1 MANEPLRD
9 VLLDNKQTV
18 YGVPDEITD
27 EEVKDAYKQN
37 DKDSILE
44 NVKDYFTSKQN
55 IETDTALKLGTLL
68 GLTPG
73 SVNARNRD
81 IVKATVNMGANAYE
95 TVVGGLKSVFD
106 QFETKEEKEQFFV
119 NLQKQKPEIYNSIIK
134 TLRINPSV
142 DEVFVQSEKDP
153 TKLRPVYETSAG
165 AATEI
170 LPYIPALGLKLP
182 AAIATE
188 VAVNQLVANPED
200 NLVDAL
206 KEYIPTEEGFDIVKE
221 AITAE
226 DLSEQQENRAKLL
239 LTDAVLAGLILPVKV
254 IERGYAL
261 TKEFQTKPMSMLSSK
276 EKSELYFLGLRD
288 SKKQVEKQAN
298 IRRTEKEILAKENRF
313 FDFRNIFSNTRAALT
328 RLKNSFF
335 TSRGFLPE
343 PLYREQLKIVR
354 KNKQTLE
361 NAGDLAKRLNQ
372 TISQLAGE
380 NAPKSDKIKQ
390 LSVEVLT
397 TKFPEF
403 LSFSTKENAFKS
415 IRLNPKF
422 NDLSDDVVNTLIE
435 ARGTIDSLSG
445 QLLKTFKLE
454 NVDGAK
460 SQLKSKINKNF
471 GAYLNRA
478 YEKHEGGWTP
488 SKKVIED
495 SVSYFAVLLQ
505 KRNPDTPP
513 EFIIQQAEQKVVDIV
528 GNPSLR
534 GGVDFDTFNQAT
546 SGILKGKKEIPIE
559 VRKLMGEIVDPSDQ
573 VLTTITKLSNLVS
586 RQKFYD
592 EFLEQGTKGKYLF
605 DPAKRVVNKRIYSV
619 EIEGTDS
626 PLDGLF
632 TTPEL
637 AIALKN
643 RETALFPLIGQVFTG
658 RAAKDKSL
666 LPFVPTVLGNKS
678 AIANLAEA
686 KGASQKMQTV
696 WRLLSHL
703 RNASG
708 GSFLAFS
715 NGHNPF
721 SKMPEVFK
729 TISKTDAIF
738 QKNYEELQGLGVVSS
753 STRFSEFK
761 ELLNEYKAIV
771 SENPDELVAA
781 EKFYNR
787 SSQIASKIGTK
798 KYNLKTADDL
808 LQKVYVGTDD
818 FFKTS
823 LYFKELET
831 LKKAFPL
838 VNELELKKEAATI
851 VTKTMPVYE
860 EVFKGIKG
868 FRNNP
873 FFSSFVS
880 FPAEMYRTT
889 IHKFTRATSEI
900 ASGNPTLVKRGLERS
915 AGLGVTLGGAVAVE
929 KATSALVGWSEEKLQ
944 AFRTLESSDFGEQS
958 YIFSLD
964 KDGKTIAHNIS
975 YTDPNQN
982 IKAPILRITSSLR
995 EGEITEEEANDKY
1008 LKVLTDTLFES
1019 VKPFASES
1027 VLNSATANFI
1037 VALYDGRRAGG
1048 NAVKDV
1054 IEGENA
1060 IERFPDAFT
1069 NFMFDIGPGLLKE
1082 GVQLANVVSGDP
1094 QGFFLEPKRMD
1105 LHMSKYLTTAIAQE
1119 VNTYQSIEKAFKLY
1133 EIEDRKISS
1142 SAADK
1147 KKASVVK
1154 EESFFDGTGF
1164 VDSYINI
1171 NNAKRKNAQKLYLKM
1186 KAFEDFHSDSRT
1198 TAIEANVF
1206 LRNLVKE
1213 YGSDF
1218 ESIYNGLSPVDT
1230 FDNTRQIMEVAER
1243 LIKKGELPDDYYKFR
1258 RELSKYNVNPS
1269 QGRELNKSTSQTK
1282 FVFENVRT
1290 GKAVGGEVTDP
1301 SMFRSDG
1308 SKKSARGFL
1317 GPIKN
1322 NVTGGTMTEFSTD
1335 MLYEGEKIKIPTLV
1349 PTQSKEAIEYMQ
1361 NMEPG
1366 MNWNMKDPMAK
1377 QIINTARKHAKM
1389 RLDQGKSQFYVDGE
1403 EEILKKAVGGEVD
1416 VPRAAPEPD
1425 ERIDKMTGLPYNIQA
1440 GIPFRD
1446 EEDPIKRLGLAG
1458 GGMTSDP
1465 MQRLGFITGGLNI
1478 IAKSA
1483 KAGKEFIEV
1492 GAKEV
1497 SDALKYVVDIPDKEV
1512 PRSIA
1517 PIPERKFDPTNK
1529 EFSAS
1534 LGKMGEQP
1542 GGRYLEMGDGPPKDV
1557 TGEFPAKAVIG
1568 VNSEGKPTLNVSKKL
1583 LEGETKKEGRKIKT
1597 NLFKKKAGWKWTKVP
1612 KGFNPNPSSNFSI
1625 VSVED
1630 GKQHYYS
1637 LRTEFPEG
1645 AELTR
1650 YEKKKTEPR
1659 LRPTKKGNV
1668 HLGKKVGEISVRGK
1682 KHPVYD
1688 QIQVYGIAGAATG
1701 TSLLDRKETDSP
1713 QREEFIVGGLAK
1725 LGRSLF
1731 GSSKNL
1737 PVIKAD
1743 SSVPNIVKNL
1753 DNAMKQYETELNE
1766 AIKTGSVDVKRI
1778 NQKYAEYFKEI
1789 KTEKLLKKLKRAD
1802 RKGQYG
1808 DKVTSIIEFFEE
1820 NPKKIVAGSILVPS
1834 AMANKVKSD
1843 KTNE

>member
-1 MANEPLRD
+1 MTNEPLRD

-27 EEVKDAYKQN
+27 EEVKDAYAARPEGFN
-37 DKDSILE
+37 IIEDAVEEAETLE
-44 NVKDYFTSKQN
+44 KDYIRPDFKGDIKKGVEYYLGQRKKAY
-55 IETDTALKLGTLL
+55 DLK
-68 GLTPG
+68 
-73 SVNARNRD
+73 NRD

-142 DEVFVQSEKDP
+142 DEIFVQSEKDP
-153 TKLRPVYETSAG
+153 TKLRPDYESFVG
-165 AATEI
+165 PVTEI
-170 LPYIPALGLKLP
+170 LPYLPPLKLSLLP
-182 AAIATE
+182 AIGTE
-188 VAVNQLVANPED
+188 VAVNQLIANPED
-200 NLVDAL
+200 NLIDAL
-206 KEYIPTEEGFDIVKE
+206 KEYVPTEEGFDIVKE

-254 IERGYAL
+254 AEKGYAIV
-261 TKEFQTKPMSMLSSK
+261 KEFQTKPMSMLSAE
-276 EKSELYFLGLRD
+276 EKAELYFLGLRD

-298 IRRTEKEILAKENRF
+298 IRRTEKEILAKENKF
-313 FDFRNIFSNTRAALT
+313 FDFRNLFSNTGAALT

-422 NDLSDDVVNTLIE
+422 DDLSDDVVNTLIE

-495 SVSYFAVLLQ
+495 GINYFAEILQ
-505 KRNPDTPP
+505 KRNPDTSP
-513 EFIIQQAEQKVVDIV
+513 EVILQQAEQKVVDIV

-534 GGVDFDTFNQAT
+534 GGVNFDTFNQAT
-546 SGILKGKKEIPIE
+546 SGILKGKKKIPDE
-559 VRKLMGEIVDPSDQ
+559 VRKLMGEIIDPSDQ

-605 DPAKRVVNKRIYSV
+605 DPAKGDVNKRIYSV
-619 EIEGTDS
+619 KIEGTDS

-643 RETALFPLIGQVFTG
+643 RETALTPVFGQVLTG
-658 RAAKDKSL
+658 RAAKDQDL
-666 LPFVPTVLGNKS
+666 IPYVLPTVMGTKS
-678 AIANLAEA
+678 VFANLAEA

-738 QKNYEELQGLGVVSS
+738 QKNYEELQELGVVSS

-798 KYNLKTADDL
+798 NYNLKTADDF
-808 LQKVYVGTDD
+808 LQKIYVGTDD

-860 EVFKGIKG
+860 EVFKGIRG

-958 YIFSLD
+958 YVFSLD

-1019 VKPFASES
+1019 VKPFTSES

-1037 VALYDGRRAGG
+1037 IALYDGRRAGG

-1054 IEGENA
+1054 IEGKDA

-1105 LHMSKYLTTAIAQE
+1105 LHMSKYLTTAIAEE
-1119 VNTYQSIEKAFKLY
+1119 VNTYKSIEKAFKLY
-1133 EIEDRKISS
+1133 KIEDSKISS

-1171 NNAKRKNAQKLYLKM
+1171 NNAKRENAQKLYLKM

-1290 GKAVGGEVTDP
+1290 GKAVGGEV
-1301 SMFRSDG
+1301 
-1308 SKKSARGFL
+1308 
-1317 GPIKN
+1317 
-1322 NVTGGTMTEFSTD
+1322 
-1335 MLYEGEKIKIPTLV
+1335 
-1349 PTQSKEAIEYMQ
+1349 
-1361 NMEPG
+1361 
-1366 MNWNMKDPMAK
+1366 
-1377 QIINTARKHAKM
+1377 
-1389 RLDQGKSQFYVDGE
+1389 
-1403 EEILKKAVGGEVD
+1403 D

-1465 MQRLGFITGGLNI
+1465 MQRLGFATGAIVKGI
-1478 IAKSA
+1478 

-1497 SDALKYVVDIPDKEV
+1497 SDALKYVIDIPDKEV

-1557 TGEFPAKAVIG
+1557 TGEFPAKAVIS

-1701 TSLLDRKETDSP
+1701 TSLLNRKETDSP
-1713 QREEFIVGGLAK
+1713 QREEFVLGGIFQAGKTLLK
-1725 LGRSLF
+1725 
-1731 GSSKNL
+1731 SSKNL
-1737 PVIKAD
+1737 PAIKAD
-1743 SSVPNIVKNL
+1743 ASIPNIVKNL
-1753 DNAMKQYETELNE
+1753 DNAIKQYENELKE
-1766 AIKTGSVDVKRI
+1766 TKGTIDIKRI
-1778 NQKYAEYFKEI
+1778 NQKYKIYFDEI
-1789 KTEKLLKKLKRAD
+1789 KKRKLLDKLKRAE
-1802 RKGQYG
+1802 RTEKYG

-1820 NPKKIVAGSILVPS
+1820 NPKKSAAVAAGLST
-1834 AMANKVKSD
+1834 AFANKVEPNYAD
-1843 KTNE
+1843 E

>member
-1 MANEPLRD
+1 MTNEPLRD

-27 EEVKDAYKQN
+27 QEVKDAYKQN

-73 SVNARNRD
+73 SANARNRD

-142 DEVFVQSEKDP
+142 DEIFTQSEKDP

-170 LPYIPALGLKLP
+170 LPYLPALGLKLP
-182 AAIATE
+182 AAIVTE
-188 VAVNQLVANPED
+188 VAVNQLVANPEN

-239 LTDAVLAGLILPVKV
+239 LTDAVLAGLILPVRV
-254 IERGYAL
+254 VERGYAL

-288 SKKQVEKQAN
+288 SKKQVEKQATK
-298 IRRTEKEILAKENRF
+298 RRTDAEILKGENKLN
-313 FDFRNIFSNTRAALT
+313 DFLNLPRNIGAVLT

-354 KNKQTLE
+354 DNKKTIE
-361 NAGDLAKRLNQ
+361 NAGDLAKKLNQ
-372 TISQLAGE
+372 TISQLAEE

-403 LSFSTKENAFKS
+403 LSFSTKENAFKA

-422 NDLSDDVVNTLIE
+422 DDLSNDVVNTLIE

-445 QLLKTFKLE
+445 SLLNTFKLQ

-488 SKKVIED
+488 SKKVIQD
-495 SVSYFAVLLQ
+495 GISYFAEILQ
-505 KRNPDTPP
+505 KRNPDTSP

-586 RQKFYD
+586 KQKFHD

-605 DPAKRVVNKRIYSV
+605 DPAKGVVNKRIYSV

-729 TISKTDAIF
+729 TISKTDALF

-761 ELLNEYKAIV
+761 ELINEYKTLV

-798 KYNLKTADDL
+798 NYNLKTADDF

-831 LKKAFPL
+831 LEKAFPL
-838 VNELELKKEAATI
+838 VNKLELQREAATI

-900 ASGNPTLVKRGLERS
+900 ASGNPTLIKRGLERS
-915 AGLGVTLGGAVAVE
+915 AGLGITLGGAVAIE

-958 YIFSLD
+958 YIFSSD

-1019 VKPFASES
+1019 VKPFTSES
-1027 VLNSATANFI
+1027 VLNSATGNFI
-1037 VALYDGRRAGG
+1037 VALYDGRRAGE

-1054 IEGENA
+1054 IEGKDI

-1082 GVQLANVVSGDP
+1082 GVQLASVVSGDP

-1105 LHMSKYLTTAIAQE
+1105 LYMSKYLTTVLAKE

-1133 EIEDRKISS
+1133 EIADRKISS

-1171 NNAKRKNAQKLYLKM
+1171 NNAKRENAQKLYLKM

-1206 LRNLVKE
+1206 LKNLVKE

-1218 ESIYNGLSPVDT
+1218 EPIYNGLSPVDT

-1243 LIKKGELPDDYYKFR
+1243 LIKRGELPDDYYKFR

-1290 GKAVGGEVTDP
+1290 GK
-1301 SMFRSDG
+1301 S
-1308 SKKSARGFL
+1308 
-1317 GPIKN
+1317 
-1322 NVTGGTMTEFSTD
+1322 
-1335 MLYEGEKIKIPTLV
+1335 
-1349 PTQSKEAIEYMQ
+1349 
-1361 NMEPG
+1361 
-1366 MNWNMKDPMAK
+1366 
-1377 QIINTARKHAKM
+1377 
-1389 RLDQGKSQFYVDGE
+1389 
-1403 EEILKKAVGGEVD
+1403 VGGEVD

-1465 MQRLGFITGGLNI
+1465 MQRLGFATGAIVKGI
-1478 IAKSA
+1478 

-1497 SDALKYVVDIPDKEV
+1497 SDALKYIVDIPDKEV

-1517 PIPERKFDPTNK
+1517 PVPQRKFDPTNR

-1542 GGRYLEMGDGPPKDV
+1542 GGRYLEMGDGSPKEV
-1557 TGEFPAKAVIG
+1557 TGEFPAKAVIVAG
-1568 VNSEGKPTLNVSKKL
+1568 DKQKLNVSEQLLPGEFKK
-1583 LEGETKKEGRKIKT
+1583 GRGKEGVIIRT
-1597 NLFKKKAGWKWTKVP
+1597 NLIKKNTGWKWTKPP
-1612 KGFNPNPSSNFSI
+1612 KGFDPDPPGNFALVSI
-1625 VSVED
+1625 EQRN
-1630 GKQHYYS
+1630 KHFYA
-1637 LRTEFPEG
+1637 LKTEFPEG
-1645 AELTR
+1645 AKLER
-1650 YEKKKTEPR
+1650 YPDKKNEPR
-1659 LRPTKKGNV
+1659 LRPTKVGDV
-1668 HLGKKVGEISVRGK
+1668 YLGKKIGEASIRGK

-1701 TSLLDRKETDSP
+1701 TSLLDREETDSP
-1713 QREEFIVGGLAK
+1713 QREEFVLGGIFQAGKTLLK
-1725 LGRSLF
+1725 
-1731 GSSKNL
+1731 SSKNL
-1737 PVIKAD
+1737 PAIKAD
-1743 SSVPNIVKNL
+1743 ASIPNIVKNL

-1766 AIKTGSVDVKRI
+1766 AMKTGSVDVKRI

-1789 KTEKLLKKLKRAD
+1789 KTKKLLKKLKKAD
-1802 RKGQYG
+1802 RQEQYG

-1820 NPKKIVAGSILVPS
+1820 NPKKIAAGSILVPA
-1834 AMANKVKSD
+1834 AMANKVQSD
-1843 KTNE
+1843 KYDE